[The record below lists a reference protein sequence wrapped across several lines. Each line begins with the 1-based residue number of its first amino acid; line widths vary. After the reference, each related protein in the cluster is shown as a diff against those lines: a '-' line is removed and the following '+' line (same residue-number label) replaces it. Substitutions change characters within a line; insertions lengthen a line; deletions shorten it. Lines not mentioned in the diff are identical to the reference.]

1 MNNMATGKIGTVP
14 KDPGFISLPPT
25 GIEGPLTEMQT
36 QVIDTVRRFARDV
49 MRPIGMRL
57 DRMTPEQVVAKDS
70 PLWTVYAKFRELGLT
85 VSSILELPE
94 EEKKV
99 LIPAVWEELGYGDG
113 GLAISIAV
121 SMLPHLYTAEWGRMD
136 LFNRIPETNVGCWGI
151 TEPDHGSDVIDI
163 DNRASYPGGRRT
175 KPNLLA
181 TIKGDKI
188 ILNGQKSA
196 WVTNGTIAHHS
207 LLFTAC
213 DRGNGPDENIVLL
226 CPLDSKGVTKGKP
239 LDKIGQRP
247 LNQGEIFFDNVEVP
261 LDNLIVHPEQYKDAI
276 HAILAEVNVVMACVF
291 TGVARAAYEHARE
304 YVHVRKQGG
313 ATICQHQSVKSRL
326 FHIFRQVEVS
336 RAMARRAYLYNLTA
350 PAPAM
355 QGSIAAKITG
365 TQTAFEVASA
375 AIQLHGGNGLTREFP
390 VEKLLRDARASM
402 IEDGC
407 NELLAIKGG
416 ERLID
421 PQLLK

>member
-1 MNNMATGKIGTVP
+1 MSNKVGIVP
-14 KDPGFISLPPT
+14 KDPGFINLPANGLELPM
-25 GIEGPLTEMQT
+25 TEMQT
-36 QVIDTVRRFARDV
+36 QVLDSVRRFAKEV
-49 MRPIGMRL
+49 MRPIGVQL
-57 DRMTPEQVVAKDS
+57 DRMTPEEVVAKDS
-70 PLWTVYAKFRELGLT
+70 PLWTVYAKFQELGLT
-85 VSSILELPE
+85 VPSILELPE

-121 SMLPHLYTAEWGRMD
+121 AMIPHLYMAEWQRMD
-136 LFNRIPETNVGCWGI
+136 LFEKVPEDRIGCWGI

-163 DNRASYPGGRRT
+163 DNRASYPGGKRS

-196 WVTNGTIAHHS
+196 WVTNGSIAQHT

-226 CPLDSKGVTKGKP
+226 CPLDLKGISRGKP

-247 LNQGEIFFDNVEVP
+247 LNQGELFFNNVEVP
-261 LDNLIVHPEQYKDAI
+261 LDNLIVPPEQYKDAI

-326 FHIFRQVEVS
+326 FHMFKQVEVS
-336 RAMARRAYLYNLTA
+336 RAMARRAYAYNLLA

-375 AIQLHGGNGLTREFP
+375 AIQLFGGNGLTKEYP
-390 VEKLLRDARASM
+390 VEKLMRDARASM

-421 PQLLK
+421 QQLLK

>member
-49 MRPIGMRL
+49 MRPIGMQL
-57 DRMTPEQVVAKDS
+57 DRKTPEQVVAKDS

-291 TGVARAAYEHARE
+291 TGVAPPTSTPASTSMCASRAAPQFAS
-304 YVHVRKQGG
+304 
-313 ATICQHQSVKSRL
+313 T
-326 FHIFRQVEVS
+326 
-336 RAMARRAYLYNLTA
+336 RASSPACSTSSGRWRS
-350 PAPAM
+350 PAPWRAVPTCTT
-355 QGSIAAKITG
+355 SRRPRRPCRVRLRPRSPAPRRRSRSLPPRSSCTAA
-365 TQTAFEVASA
+365 TA
-375 AIQLHGGNGLTREFP
+375 
-390 VEKLLRDARASM
+390 
-402 IEDGC
+402 
-407 NELLAIKGG
+407 
-416 ERLID
+416 
-421 PQLLK
+421 

>member
-1 MNNMATGKIGTVP
+1 MSNKVGIVP
-14 KDPGFISLPPT
+14 KDPGFIGLPPN
-25 GIEGPLTEMQT
+25 GLELPMSEMQT
-36 QVIDTVRRFARDV
+36 QVLDSVRKFARDV
-49 MRPIGMRL
+49 MRPIGVQL
-57 DRMTPEQVVAKDS
+57 DRMAPEQVVADGS
-70 PLWTVYAKFRELGLT
+70 PLWTVYAKFQELGLT
-85 VSSILELPE
+85 VPAILELPE
-94 EEKKV
+94 EEKKI

-121 SMLPHLYTAEWGRMD
+121 SMIPHLYMAEWQRMD
-136 LFNRIPETNVGCWGI
+136 LFEKVPEGQIGCWGI

-163 DNRASYPGGRRT
+163 DRRASHPGGKRT

-181 TIKGDKI
+181 TIRGDKI
-188 ILNGQKSA
+188 VLNGQKSA
-196 WVTNGTIAHHS
+196 WVTNGSIAKHS

-213 DRGNGPDENIVLL
+213 DRGNGADESIVLL
-226 CPLDSKGVTKGKP
+226 CPLDLKGVSRGKP

-247 LNQGEIFFDNVEVP
+247 LNQGEIFFNNVEVP
-261 LDNLIVHPEQYKDAI
+261 VENLIVPPEQYKDAI

-336 RAMARRAYLYNLTA
+336 RSIARRAYLYNLMA

-365 TQTAFEVASA
+365 TQTAFEVTSA
-375 AIQLHGGNGLTREFP
+375 AIQLFGGNGLTKEYP

-421 PQLLK
+421 QQLLK